1 MRKGRLTLPILA
13 TTIAATFISSY
24 STAGV
29 YTDDLSKC
37 LVASTTVTDRNNMV
51 RWMFAAAAKHPAVS
65 EIVTVTPEV
74 MEQTNKTM
82 GDLMNRLLLVSCKTE
97 TMEAIKY
104 EGGTTIEASF
114 QVLGQVAG
122 RELFSNPAV
131 AESLSNLDKHI
142 DSAALEKLLN

>member
-1 MRKGRLTLPILA
+1 MKKGLLTLPILA

-37 LVASTTVTDRNNMV
+37 LVASTTVTDRNNLV

-97 TMEAIKY
+97 TKEAIKY

-131 AESLSNLDKHI
+131 TESLSNLDKHI

>member
-1 MRKGRLTLPILA
+1 MKKGLLALPILA
-13 TTIAATFISSY
+13 TTIAATFTSFN

-37 LVASTTVTDRNNMV
+37 LVASTTVTDRNNLV

-65 EIVTVTPEV
+65 EIVTVTPDV
-74 MEQTNKTM
+74 MEQTNKKM
-82 GDLMNRLLLVSCKTE
+82 GDLMNRLLLVSCKKE
-97 TMEAIKY
+97 TKEAIKY
-104 EGGTTIEASF
+104 EGGSTIEASF

-131 AESLSNLDKHI
+131 AEGLSDLDKHI
-142 DSAALEKLLN
+142 DSAALEQILN

>member
-1 MRKGRLTLPILA
+1 MKKGLLTLPILA

-37 LVASTTVTDRNNMV
+37 LVASTTVTDRNNLV

-97 TMEAIKY
+97 TKEAIKY

>member
-1 MRKGRLTLPILA
+1 MKKGLLALPILA
-13 TTIAATFISSY
+13 TTIATTFTSFN

-37 LVASTTVTDRNNMV
+37 LVASTTVTDRNNLV

-65 EIVTVTPEV
+65 EIVAVTPDV
-74 MEQTNKTM
+74 MEQTNKKM
-82 GDLMNRLLLVSCKTE
+82 GDLVNRLLLVACKKE
-97 TMEAIKY
+97 TKEAIKY

-131 AESLSNLDKHI
+131 AEGLSDLDKHI
-142 DSAALEKLLN
+142 DSAALEQILN